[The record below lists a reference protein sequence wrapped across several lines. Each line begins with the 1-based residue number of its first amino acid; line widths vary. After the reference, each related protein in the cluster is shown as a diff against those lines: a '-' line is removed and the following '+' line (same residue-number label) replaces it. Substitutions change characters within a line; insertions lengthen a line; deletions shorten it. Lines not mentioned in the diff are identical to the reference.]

1 MGKYPRVGSQVL
13 PTPAGA
19 YFELF
24 LAAALCAVAAKE
36 SAGTLPPFAFA
47 VVLMMRAAASIV
59 MGVGAALL
67 AFEDLLM
74 GFTSFD

>member
-1 MGKYPRVGSQVL
+1 ML

-19 YFELF
+19 YCEPF
-24 LAAALCAVAAKE
+24 LAAARWAIAAKE

-59 MGVGAALL
+59 IGVGAALP

-74 GFTSFD
+74 EFTFIDGLPNWQRHPR